1 MLKISVQSSGAIL
14 LDGNPVDMEQLEDS
28 LKKAKE
34 ANDVVWYYR
43 EASAAAPPPQAM
55 QVIQLV
61 VKHKLTV
68 TLSSKSDFSDYVDA
82 SGSHPRTAP
91 PAGGEGPRMPEVDI
105 RPDIEEIFANTRK
118 AAAGKSLILVR
129 PDRQYLVLPKP
140 AETSAIKANATGLER
155 MIPSAVKR
163 NVVAIAYTGFATGA
177 AVPSLQ
183 DASKSVPFLGILM
196 GLSYIGHSVWIFEGH
211 ASALAA
217 GCRDADVLIVDSGMR
232 PFLHAGWEEEA
243 SKVMR
248 NANILFHDRAT
259 FQLRVIRKVGSSGAL
274 EFAR

>member
-1 MLKISVQSSGAIL
+1 
-14 LDGNPVDMEQLEDS
+14 
-28 LKKAKE
+28 
-34 ANDVVWYYR
+34 
-43 EASAAAPPPQAM
+43 
-55 QVIQLV
+55 
-61 VKHKLTV
+61 
-68 TLSSKSDFSDYVDA
+68 
-82 SGSHPRTAP
+82 
-91 PAGGEGPRMPEVDI
+91 
-105 RPDIEEIFANTRK
+105 
-118 AAAGKSLILVR
+118 
-129 PDRQYLVLPKP
+129 
-140 AETSAIKANATGLER
+140 

-196 GLSYIGHSVWIFEGH
+196 GLSYMGHSVWIFEGH